1 MLLHVIA
8 KYFFVFIDDVLYK
21 VEDLRK
27 NYKDLDIQMDGGI
40 YCNNIDKVAK
50 AGANVIV
57 SGSGIFGHED
67 PTYAIKYMRDVVD
80 SYN

>member
-1 MLLHVIA
+1 ME
-8 KYFFVFIDDVLYK
+8 DVLYK
-21 VEDLRK
+21 VEDIRK

-40 YCNNIDKVAK
+40 TCSNVDKCAK

-57 SGSGIFGHED
+57 SGTGIFGHDD
-67 PTYAIKYMRDVVD
+67 PSYAIKYMRDAVD

>member
-1 MLLHVIA
+1 
-8 KYFFVFIDDVLYK
+8 
-21 VEDLRK
+21 
-27 NYKDLDIQMDGGI
+27 MDGGI